1 MEAYEVLRDLA
12 IILFFAKVFG
22 ILARKCK
29 APQVVG
35 QIIAGLLIG
44 PCVLGWVGQSDFIA
58 QMAEIGVIILMFAV
72 GLETDLKELIK
83 TGPVA
88 FLIACT
94 GVFVPLVLGT
104 ILYMVFYGTAPWG
117 SEHLYKAV
125 MIVPIKTAL

>member
-117 SEHLYKAV
+117 S
-125 MIVPIKTAL
+125 